1 MEQVP
6 FPGASRASSSL
17 IPHFCSSL
25 ISFCPHQAA
34 KKSVPVK
41 KIRCLGK
48 LRSHLVN
55 EGGKFVVE
63 GFDLFLLLFPDPLDV
78 GVNLQVERFQK
89 ALIDGD
95 FMDAPSWES
104 RATPKGPVSI
114 AKVGW
119 NTKATPVHAPGAT
132 TKPCGAIEAATPSS
146 HRDLL
151 AATNVVEAFASKAA
165 PDPGKAAAGVAAAQA
180 GDGAGAEA
188 GPAGVGD
195 HGRSGAEATSPPLNP
210 HGGLARHC
218 WGFLD
223 ATARIKEQRCW
234 PGARSRRER
243 REVNLCSA
251 RAGESPF
258 MHV

>member
-1 MEQVP
+1 MATAMEQVP
-6 FPGASRASSSL
+6 FPRAARASSSL
-17 IPHFCSSL
+17 TPHFCSSL
-25 ISFCPHQAA
+25 ISFWPHQAG

-41 KIRCLGK
+41 KIRYLGK

-63 GFDLFLLLFPDPLDV
+63 GFDLFLLLFSDPLDV
-78 GVNLQVERFQK
+78 GVNLQVERFQE

-95 FMDAPSWES
+95 FVDAPSWES
-104 RATPKGPVSI
+104 RATPKGPISI

-119 NTKATPVHAPGAT
+119 NTKAAPVHTPGAT
-132 TKPCGAIEAATPSS
+132 KPCRAIEAATPSS

-165 PDPGKAAAGVAAAQA
+165 PDPGKATASIAAAQA

-195 HGRSGAEATSPPLNP
+195 HSRSGAEATSPPLNP

-223 ATARIKEQRCW
+223 WGGCCSWNKGVKVLAWSKE
-234 PGARSRRER
+234 
-243 REVNLCSA
+243 
-251 RAGESPF
+251 
-258 MHV
+258 